1 VKFVL
6 ILCAKISTENQLTSS
21 QNQCCRY
28 VLSITIDHITIHD
41 IIADRGYLLYRLF
54 YMPTANN
61 INMTDAAATESSS
74 PPAPPPPEL
83 PQPQPPTGNDG
94 EVLHLIKPDNVKSR

>member
-1 VKFVL
+1 
-6 ILCAKISTENQLTSS
+6 
-21 QNQCCRY
+21 
-28 VLSITIDHITIHD
+28 
-41 IIADRGYLLYRLF
+41 
-54 YMPTANN
+54 MPTANN

-83 PQPQPPTGNDG
+83 PPPQPPTGNDG